1 MTTLSERQEFMLSLI
16 IREFVENAQPVGSQG
31 LVDKYRLG
39 FSSATV
45 RNEMAALT
53 EAGLLRQPHTS
64 AGRVPTEEGY
74 RYFVEKLIG
83 EADLSNNEK
92 RTISHQFFQ
101 AQGDVDQW
109 LRLAAS
115 VLAQHSSVA
124 ALVTAPLL
132 ERVIF
137 RHLELIPVQGRQ
149 VLLVL
154 VLSGGEVQQQMV
166 LLDEPVSQSLL
177 SQVSQRVTAL
187 CASLDPAAIQTLR
200 EQLAGLERDVTGVV
214 VEMMRRSDRA
224 GEAEVVY
231 DGISN
236 VLNQPEFADRQ
247 LAGRALHLI
256 EERSLLQGFL
266 ASVLGPEIGGVHVV
280 IGGEGDWEDLR
291 DCSMVVARYGA
302 RGLATGAVGVL
313 GPVRM
318 AYGRSIS
325 AVRFVSEVMSDLVAE
340 SHSG

>member
-1 MTTLSERQEFMLSLI
+1 MLSLI
-16 IREFVENAQPVGSQG
+16 IREFVENAQPVGSKG

-45 RNEMAALT
+45 RNDMVALT
-53 EAGLLRQPHTS
+53 DAGLSRQPHTS
-64 AGRVPTEEGY
+64 AGRVPTDEGY

-83 EADLSNNEK
+83 EADLPNAEK
-92 RTISHQFFQ
+92 RMISHQFFQ

-124 ALVTAPLL
+124 ALVTAPLP
-132 ERVIF
+132 ERIIF

-149 VLLVL
+149 ILLVL
-154 VLSGGEVQQQMV
+154 VLSVGEVQQQMIA
-166 LLDEPVSQSLL
+166 LAEPVAQSLL
-177 SQVSQRVTAL
+177 SQTSQRVTSL
-187 CASLDPAAIQTLR
+187 CASLDTSAIQACR
-200 EQLAGLERDVTGVV
+200 EQLSGLERDVTGAV
-214 VEMMRRSDRA
+214 VEMMRRSDQA
-224 GEAEVVY
+224 ADAEVVY

-256 EERSLLQGFL
+256 EERSLLRGFL

>member
-1 MTTLSERQEFMLSLI
+1 MTALSERQELMLSLI
-16 IREFVENAQPVGSQG
+16 IREFVENAQPVGSKG

-45 RNEMAALT
+45 RNDMVALT
-53 EAGLLRQPHTS
+53 DAGLLRQPHTS
-64 AGRVPTEEGY
+64 AGRVPTDEGY

-83 EADLSNNEK
+83 EADLPNAEK
-92 RTISHQFFQ
+92 RMISHQFFQ

-124 ALVTAPLL
+124 ALVTAPLP
-132 ERVIF
+132 ERIIF

-149 VLLVL
+149 ILLVL
-154 VLSGGEVQQQMV
+154 VLSVGEVQQQMIA
-166 LLDEPVSQSLL
+166 LAEPVAQSLL
-177 SQVSQRVTAL
+177 SQTSQRVTSL
-187 CASLDPAAIQTLR
+187 CASLDTSAIQACR
-200 EQLAGLERDVTGVV
+200 EQLSGLERDVTGAV
-214 VEMMRRSDRA
+214 VEMMRRSDQA
-224 GEAEVVY
+224 ADAEVVY

-256 EERSLLQGFL
+256 EERSLLRGFL

>member
-1 MTTLSERQEFMLSLI
+1 MADPSERQELMLNLI
-16 IREFVENAQPVGSQG
+16 IREFVESAQPVGSKG
-31 LVDKYRLG
+31 LVDKYRLA
-39 FSSATV
+39 FSPATV
-45 RNEMAALT
+45 RNDMGALT

-83 EADLSNNEK
+83 EADLPNADK
-92 RTISHQFFQ
+92 RMISHQFFQ
-101 AQGDVDQW
+101 AQGDVDHW

-124 ALVTAPLL
+124 AVVTAPLP
-132 ERVIF
+132 ERTIF
-137 RHLELIPVQGRQ
+137 RQLELIPVQGRQ

-154 VLSGGEVQQQMV
+154 VLSGGEVQQQMI
-166 LLDEPVSQSLL
+166 LLAEPLAHSWL
-177 SQVSQRVTAL
+177 SQTSERVTSL
-187 CASLDPAAIQTLR
+187 CASQDTAGVQACLEKLS
-200 EQLAGLERDVTGVV
+200 GLEKDVTGVV
-214 VEMMRRSDRA
+214 LEMMRRYDLA
-224 GEAEVVY
+224 ADAEVVY

-256 EERSLLQGFL
+256 EERSLLRGFL

-340 SHSG
+340 SHAG

>member
-1 MTTLSERQEFMLSLI
+1 MADLSERQDLLLSLI
-16 IREFVENAQPVGSQG
+16 IREFVESAQPVGSKG
-31 LVDKYRLG
+31 LVDKYQLA

-45 RNEMAALT
+45 RNDMVALT

-83 EADLSNNEK
+83 EADLPSAEK
-92 RTISHQFFQ
+92 RMISHQFFQ

-124 ALVTAPLL
+124 ALVTAPLP
-132 ERVIF
+132 ERIIF
-137 RHLELIPVQGRQ
+137 RQLELIPVQGRQ
-149 VLLVL
+149 ILLVL
-154 VLSGGEVQQQMV
+154 VLSGGEVQQQMI
-166 LLDEPVSQSLL
+166 LLAEPVAHNLL
-177 SQVSQRVTAL
+177 SQAAEHISSL
-187 CASLDPAAIQTLR
+187 CASRNTAAVEAAS
-200 EQLAGLERDVTGVV
+200 EQLSGLEKDVAEVV
-214 VEMMRRSDRA
+214 VEMMRRSDQA
-224 GEAEVVY
+224 ADAEVVY

-236 VLNQPEFADRQ
+236 VLSQPEFADRA

-256 EERSLLQGFL
+256 EERSLLRGFL

>member
-1 MTTLSERQEFMLSLI
+1 
-16 IREFVENAQPVGSQG
+16 
-31 LVDKYRLG
+31 
-39 FSSATV
+39 
-45 RNEMAALT
+45 
-53 EAGLLRQPHTS
+53 
-64 AGRVPTEEGY
+64 
-74 RYFVEKLIG
+74 
-83 EADLSNNEK
+83 
-92 RTISHQFFQ
+92 
-101 AQGDVDQW
+101 
-109 LRLAAS
+109 
-115 VLAQHSSVA
+115 
-124 ALVTAPLL
+124 
-132 ERVIF
+132 
-137 RHLELIPVQGRQ
+137 
-149 VLLVL
+149 
-154 VLSGGEVQQQMV
+154 
-166 LLDEPVSQSLL
+166 
-177 SQVSQRVTAL
+177 
-187 CASLDPAAIQTLR
+187 
-200 EQLAGLERDVTGVV
+200 
-214 VEMMRRSDRA
+214 MMRRSDQA
-224 GEAEVVY
+224 ADAEVVY

-256 EERSLLQGFL
+256 EERSLLRGFL

>member
-1 MTTLSERQEFMLSLI
+1 MTTLSERQELMLSLI